1 MNSII
6 QSLYHCES
14 FRHSIINLHHQ
25 SKSNP
30 TKADS
35 FTALN
40 EVFNSLNTSHN
51 NNKKGSTIGSC
62 SAIVKYLSINP
73 GVQEDAQEFYL
84 TLINTLSSD
93 SKSTSTPE
101 KSSIINLFLGQSES
115 YIDCRDVPVS
125 RRKIQRFKDISLSV
139 QPTLHAS
146 LMHYLRPDL
155 LDGDNK
161 YKTEEYGKQVA
172 YKGTKLIHLPRVL
185 VFQINR
191 FTYDLA
197 MGSRYKVYTHIYIHT
212 YTYT

>member
-14 FRHSIINLHHQ
+14 FRGSIINLHHQ

-40 EVFNSLNTSHN
+40 EVFTSLNTSM
-51 NNKKGSTIGSC
+51 NNKKGNIGSC
-62 SAIVKYLSINP
+62 SAIVNYLSISP

-84 TLINTLSSD
+84 RLINTLSSD
-93 SKSTSTPE
+93 SKVTSILE
-101 KSSIINLFLGQSES
+101 KSSIIDLFLGQNEN

-125 RRKIQRFKDISLSV
+125 RKKIQRFKDISLSV

-172 YKGTKLIHLPRVL
+172 YKGTRLMHLPRVL

-191 FTYDLA
+191 FTYDLE
-197 MGSRYKVYTHIYIHT
+197 MGSRYKVCTHIYTIVL
-212 YTYT
+212 Y